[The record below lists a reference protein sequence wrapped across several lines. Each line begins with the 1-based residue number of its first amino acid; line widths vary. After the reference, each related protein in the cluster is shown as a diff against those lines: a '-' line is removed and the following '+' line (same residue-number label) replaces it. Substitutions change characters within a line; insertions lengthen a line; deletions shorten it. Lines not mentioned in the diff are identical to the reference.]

1 MKRIYRFLGIALC
14 SAMVLSLAAAAA
26 SGGQASGK
34 STLKLIGDRTIS
46 GTVTTTETKA
56 NASDVHLIGA
66 YGKVTVSMD
75 WDNIYFSFEK
85 EGRSTTNVSASKTKD
100 GEDQYS
106 YVSWGTHVVMYKGDV
121 DSSYTTSAAGPVDVF
136 YNNSGRSNTAEELA
150 ERDAAA
156 QKVYMETGIE
166 LESLSFVSFEYL
178 WLKNEDELDPQYK
191 PLKTF
196 LIDEFILAGEGEGL
210 PSGVYYDDHNAYI
223 VRSLGDGK
231 MRLVHSRIGDVAA
244 QAAEDTMTVNAQDSE
259 RLFNGRTYSLVG
271 TYDIE

>member
-14 SAMVLSLAAAAA
+14 SAMVLSLPAAAA

-34 STLKLIGDRTIS
+34 STLKLIGDRTIR
-46 GTVTTTETKA
+46 GAVT
-56 NASDVHLIGA
+56 I
-66 YGKVTVSMD
+66 
-75 WDNIYFSFEK
+75 
-85 EGRSTTNVSASKTKD
+85 
-100 GEDQYS
+100 
-106 YVSWGTHVVMYKGDV
+106 
-121 DSSYTTSAAGPVDVF
+121 SAAGPLDVF
-136 YNNSGRSNTAEELA
+136 YSDSGRSNAAEELA

-231 MRLVHSRIGDVAA
+231 MRLVHSRIGDAAA

-259 RLFNGRTYSLVG
+259 RLFDGRTYSLAG